1 MTLGE
6 QEGVP
11 RITEETDTQRTSCRT
26 TWMCYTRWVTGE
38 VTPQKLSVLLT
49 PKHCLPQMTHPSR
62 AVNWAEH
69 KANILFI
76 WPTEGKTWKKTVV
89 DCVTGSNSS
98 LLVSVPIAMWL
109 EGKL

>member
-1 MTLGE
+1 MYCGSFSILEVFMTLGE

-49 PKHCLPQMTHPSR
+49 PKALFTPNDTSFQGCELGR
-62 AVNWAEH
+62 AQS
-69 KANILFI
+69 KY
-76 WPTEGKTWKKTVV
+76 
-89 DCVTGSNSS
+89 
-98 LLVSVPIAMWL
+98 SVYLAH
-109 EGKL
+109 